1 MADGDKSVFGRK
13 VFFIMPG
20 ISLESQLLDRLRLLE
35 YEVYV
40 IDDYRKAKPILRKN
54 PDSICYVCINDKLT
68 LMGWHKFMKSFED
81 EGVFSPLDMGVI
93 SHHLSEEKREEFL
106 NELQYDAGFIVQD
119 KTSEYL
125 LHEII
130 KNLDNLQAKGI
141 RKYVRAS
148 CVAEPQADLLWIK
161 DNRMFKLKIIDI
173 SSVGIAAKLSNS
185 QANSVYINQIV
196 EACTINLRTE
206 QIIVDIKITAIKAA
220 GDFLLVVIMFNSST
234 PADSVNKIR
243 HYIATNLQETID
255 SSIKPVDLD
264 RTDYDAV

>member
-20 ISLESQLLDRLRLLE
+20 ISLESQILDRLRLME

-40 IDDYRKAKPILRKN
+40 IDDYHKAKPILRKN

-81 EGVFSPLDMGVI
+81 ESVFSPLDMGII
-93 SHHLSEEKREEFL
+93 SHYITEDKRNEFL

-119 KTSEYL
+119 KVGDAV

-148 CVAEPQADLLWIK
+148 CINEQQADLLWIK

-173 SSVGIAAKLSNS
+173 SSVGVAAKLSSN
-185 QANSVYINQIV
+185 QANAIYINQIV
-196 EACTINLRTE
+196 EACTLNIRTD
-206 QIIVDIKITAIKAA
+206 QILVDIKITAVKSA

-234 PADSVNKIR
+234 PAQSVAKIR
-243 HYIATNLQETID
+243 HYIAENLQESID
-255 SSIKPVDLD
+255 SSIKPSDID
-264 RTDYDAV
+264 KTDYDAV